1 MRGLRLIPVV
11 LCFLALGAHSSRA
24 GWPLPVTVVLAAL
37 PLLLLTGRPWA
48 PRLLQGALLL
58 GALEWI
64 RTIFTHVEIRRA
76 HGMPYQRMVIILA
89 AVALV
94 TAASALALRNWRR
107 REPIAGAS

>member
-1 MRGLRLIPVV
+1 MRVLRLIPVV
-11 LCFLALGAHSSRA
+11 LCFLMLGAHASRA
-24 GWPLPVTVVLAAL
+24 GWPLALSVPIAAL
-37 PLLLLTGRPWA
+37 PLLLLFRGSWA

-58 GALEWI
+58 GALEWV
-64 RTIFTHVEIRRA
+64 RTILAHVEVRKA

-107 REPIAGAS
+107 REPVAGAS